1 MAPTS
6 LADSDPFV
14 DPINTAND
22 HEYADGW
29 TLPVGRSASL
39 TLATDSLI
47 VLGLQ
52 DLRNAPYGI
61 LELRV
66 E

>member
-14 DPINTAND
+14 DPINAASDND
-22 HEYADGW
+22 YTEAW

-47 VLGLQ
+47 VLGMH
-52 DLRNAPYGI
+52 DLCYLPKGAQ
-61 LELRV
+61 ELMA

>member
-14 DPINTAND
+14 DPVNSVSDDDYTEA
-22 HEYADGW
+22 W

-47 VLGLQ
+47 VLGMQ
-52 DLRNAPYGI
+52 DLPYLLSEI
-61 LELRV
+61 QELMA

>member
-1 MAPTS
+1 MAPMS

-14 DPINTAND
+14 DPVDTVGD
-22 HEYADGW
+22 HDYREAW

-47 VLGLQ
+47 VLGMQ
-52 DLRNAPYGI
+52 DLRDPLDGVQKLMAG
-61 LELRV
+61 
-66 E
+66 

>member
-14 DPINTAND
+14 DPVNIAND
-22 HEYADGW
+22 HDYTDGW

-47 VLGLQ
+47 VLGVQ
-52 DLRNAPYGI
+52 DLFFSQTECGS
-61 LELRV
+61 
-66 E
+66 

>member
-6 LADSDPFV
+6 LAHTDPFV
-14 DPINTAND
+14 DPVNTTTD
-22 HEYADGW
+22 HDYVQAW

-47 VLGLQ
+47 VLGMQ
-52 DLRNAPYGI
+52 DIRHLLDGAE
-61 LELRV
+61 ELMA

>member
-14 DPINTAND
+14 DPVNAASD
-22 HEYADGW
+22 HNNYTEGW
-29 TLPVGRSASL
+29 TLSVGRSASL

-47 VLGLQ
+47 VLGMQ
-52 DLRNAPYGI
+52 DLRYAPYG
-61 LELRV
+61 V
-66 E
+66 